1 MQLRAKLGA
10 AVQLQPIDRG
20 TRGTAFGFEGTAS
33 LQVLTINLTKTY
45 PGNVTAVHPMNLQLG
60 NGVVGLLGPNGAGK
74 TTFMRMLATLLEPT
88 SGTALVDGHD
98 IRYDKPAV
106 RGLLGYLPQDFGLY
120 PSLSVVECLDY
131 MGLLAGLSRTKVRR
145 ARMDE
150 VLERVNLTEYRQRKV
165 GALSGGMKRRLGI
178 AQAIIH
184 EPRLLIFDEP
194 TAGLDPEERI
204 RVRNLLSELSGDRI
218 ILLSTHIVADVSS
231 TAQTIAVMSR
241 GRIVFNGTPS
251 EMIECVRGKTWQVL
265 TDDAWLSWLRDRY
278 AVTEVQREAGGVLV
292 RMVADAVEFDG
303 IEARNPGLE
312 DAYVW
317 IMSDGKPGPTVVPS
331 EGAVVAS

>member
-1 MQLRAKLGA
+1 M
-10 AVQLQPIDRG
+10 
-20 TRGTAFGFEGTAS
+20 
-33 LQVLTINLTKTY
+33 QVLTINLTKTY
-45 PGNVTAVHPMNLQLG
+45 PGNFTAVHPMSLQLE

-74 TTFMRMLATLLEPT
+74 TTLMRMLATLLEPT
-88 SGTALVDGHD
+88 SGTALIDGHD

-120 PSLSVVECLDY
+120 PSLSVLECLDY
-131 MGLLAGLSRTKVRR
+131 MGLLAGLSRGKARR

-150 VLERVNLTEYRQRKV
+150 VLERVNLTEFRNRKV

-204 RVRNLLSELSGDRI
+204 RVRNLLSELGGDRI
-218 ILLSTHIVADVSS
+218 IILSTHIVADVSS
-231 TAQTIAVMSR
+231 TAQTIAVMKR
-241 GRIVFNGTPS
+241 GRIVFNGPTPD
-251 EMIECVRGKTWQVL
+251 IIDIVRGKAWQVL
-265 TDDAWLSWLRDRY
+265 TDDPGLARLQEGY

-292 RMVADAVEFDG
+292 RLVAEEIDF
-303 IEARNPGLE
+303 PGAERRSPSLE

-317 IMSDGKPGPTVVPS
+317 IMSDGAPGPTAA
-331 EGAVVAS
+331 AVAAGGIGVAR

>member
-1 MQLRAKLGA
+1 
-10 AVQLQPIDRG
+10 
-20 TRGTAFGFEGTAS
+20 

-45 PGNVTAVHPMNLQLG
+45 PGNVTAVHPMNLQLE

-74 TTFMRMLATLLEPT
+74 TTVMRMLATLLEPT
-88 SGTALVDGHD
+88 SGTALIDGHD

-106 RGLLGYLPQDFGLY
+106 RSLLGYLPQEFGLY
-120 PSLSVVECLDY
+120 PSLTVVECLDY
-131 MGLLAGLSRTKVRR
+131 MGLLAGLGRTKARR
-145 ARMDE
+145 TRMDE
-150 VLERVNLTEYRQRKV
+150 VLERVNLTEYRKRKV

-204 RVRNLLSELSGDRI
+204 RVRNLLSELGGDRI
-218 ILLSTHIVADVSS
+218 IILSTHIVADVSS

-241 GRIVFNGTPS
+241 GRIVFNGSTTG
-251 EMIECVRGKTWQVL
+251 MIETVRGKTWQVL
-265 TDDAWLSWLRDRY
+265 TDDAGLNQLRSRY

-292 RMVADAVEFDG
+292 RVVADHVEFPG
-303 IEARNPGLE
+303 VEARSPGLE

-317 IMSDGKPGPTVVPS
+317 VMSDGAPTPS
-331 EGAVVAS
+331 HTAGEKVATVA